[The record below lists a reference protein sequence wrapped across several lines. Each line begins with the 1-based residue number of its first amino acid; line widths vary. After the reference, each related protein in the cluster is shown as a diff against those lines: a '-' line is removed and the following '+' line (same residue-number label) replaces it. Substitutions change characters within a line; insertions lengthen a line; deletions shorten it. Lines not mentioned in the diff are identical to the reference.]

1 MSKDQ
6 EEHQSCCW
14 LVQELREMEP
24 SQNIL
29 ALRGG
34 AEEQPWAADTPPCS
48 LQHLLRT
55 ALHSPPLSSTLQLTL
70 THASCTCLALVF
82 YLPYLLLTPSLSLPS
97 CVDPS
102 SSLWH
107 SAGLISISVWGPA
120 GKHMLLFP
128 SDSSVF
134 ERRRGERKGGER
146 RDCLMFINH
155 LSICLSVCLYVL

>member
-82 YLPYLLLTPSLSLPS
+82 YLPYLLLTPLPLITLLCGSLLLPVTLS
-97 CVDPS
+97 RADLHLGVRACRQTYAALPLRFLCV
-102 SSLWH
+102 W
-107 SAGLISISVWGPA
+107 
-120 GKHMLLFP
+120 
-128 SDSSVF
+128 
-134 ERRRGERKGGER
+134 EETRGEKGGREEG
-146 RDCLMFINH
+146 LFN
-155 LSICLSVCLYVL
+155 VY